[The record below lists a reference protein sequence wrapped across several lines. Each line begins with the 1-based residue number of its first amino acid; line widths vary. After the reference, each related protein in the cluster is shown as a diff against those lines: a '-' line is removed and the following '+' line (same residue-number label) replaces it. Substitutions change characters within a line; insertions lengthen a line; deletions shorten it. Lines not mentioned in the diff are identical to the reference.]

1 MPEMLRKQQDQQRTS
16 FSAIRSWLLAGTIM
30 LNLFVV
36 GLLATSLLGGYH
48 HAVLAAETMTHNLA
62 GSVAQSVDSMI
73 RKIDLTVGAI
83 VDELQQ
89 PKLQK
94 AFIDRHLV
102 RQMERIPEMA
112 SLLVTD
118 KNGVVISGAVRMNGI
133 VQWPDSQSI
142 ADQEHFI
149 RLKNGTDVGAVI
161 SRPFMGK
168 VQDRWLVAIAQRY
181 NLQDGSFAG
190 IVTGSIRI
198 DHFSETFSRVSTGTG
213 GAISL
218 INSDP
223 SIVARY
229 PESGAPGSDIG
240 FRITRPSVVDFI
252 RSGTSSAAFTVVSG
266 VDRVKRTFSL
276 QKLSVHPLFIF
287 VGVSTDEY
295 LAPWRKQAALS
306 VLIAGVFLLCT
317 FSFVWFFL
325 RALRQ
330 RESDLAALRES
341 EDRYRS
347 LFEAESDAIVVI
359 DAETFSNIDANQ
371 AAVDLYGYSKDELL
385 ALKAPDLSAEPDET
399 GRRIQTDDGLVRIPL
414 RYHQKKDGTVF
425 PVEIMARFFQL
436 NQRRV
441 LLAAMRDITEQ
452 RDAERAVQ
460 DSRDFLDRIINSIGD
475 PVFVKDRQHR
485 FVLTNR
491 ALGELLNLDS
501 ADMIGK
507 TDTDYFPPD
516 QVKVFWEKDNEV
528 FASGQEQVNEEQ
540 ITDAQGTVR
549 TILTKKNRYRDTSGR
564 EFIVGIIRDLT
575 EIRKAENER
584 QHIERQMLH
593 AQKLESLGVLAG
605 GIAHDFNNILTA
617 VIGNAELA
625 LKREVPGS
633 SSASNLRQIIAAA
646 SKAAEL
652 ARQMLA
658 YAGRGIFVREPF
670 DLSTLVRDMTGMLEI
685 SISKKAALQYR
696 LANDL
701 PAIEGDVTQVHQIVM
716 NLVINASEAI
726 GDAPGV
732 ITVTTG
738 CMACKKEDFA
748 HAWGAENLRDGDY
761 VFLEI
766 SDTGCGMHQETI
778 SRIFD
783 PFFTTKFTGR
793 GLGMSAVLG
802 IVKSH
807 GGAVKIASEPGKG
820 TTFLILF
827 PVSSKSK
834 PAIVCHD
841 DLHAWRG
848 HGTVLLVDDE
858 ESVRMVGSQM
868 LKMLGFDVVTAENG
882 EEALRC
888 YRELENV
895 VCVILDR
902 TMPLMGGEETF
913 EALKQIDPQVRIIM
927 SSGYNESEV
936 TETLVGRGLAGY
948 IQKPYDLKS
957 LLKALQSITS

>member
-1 MPEMLRKQQDQQRTS
+1 MKHQERVSPTLEPKYDRIKERPGTPCFVCVLLCTGCAINVKGRRMPEMLRKQQDQRRTS
-16 FSAIRSWLLAGTIM
+16 FRAIRSWLLAGTII

-36 GLLATSLLGGYH
+36 GLLAASLLSDYR
-48 HAVLAAETMTHNLA
+48 HAVLAAETMTRNLA

-181 NLQDGSFAG
+181 NLPDGSFAG

-306 VLIAGVFLLCT
+306 VLIAGVFLICT
-317 FSFVWFFL
+317 VSFVWFFL

-414 RYHQKKDGTVF
+414 RYHRKKDGTVF

-460 DSRDFLDRIINSIGD
+460 DSRDFWTESSI
-475 PVFVKDRQHR
+475 Q
-485 FVLTNR
+485 
-491 ALGELLNLDS
+491 S
-501 ADMIGK
+501 A
-507 TDTDYFPPD
+507 
-516 QVKVFWEKDNEV
+516 
-528 FASGQEQVNEEQ
+528 
-540 ITDAQGTVR
+540 
-549 TILTKKNRYRDTSGR
+549 
-564 EFIVGIIRDLT
+564 IR
-575 EIRKAENER
+575 
-584 QHIERQMLH
+584 
-593 AQKLESLGVLAG
+593 SL
-605 GIAHDFNNILTA
+605 
-617 VIGNAELA
+617 
-625 LKREVPGS
+625 
-633 SSASNLRQIIAAA
+633 
-646 SKAAEL
+646 
-652 ARQMLA
+652 
-658 YAGRGIFVREPF
+658 
-670 DLSTLVRDMTGMLEI
+670 
-685 SISKKAALQYR
+685 
-696 LANDL
+696 
-701 PAIEGDVTQVHQIVM
+701 
-716 NLVINASEAI
+716 
-726 GDAPGV
+726 
-732 ITVTTG
+732 
-738 CMACKKEDFA
+738 
-748 HAWGAENLRDGDY
+748 
-761 VFLEI
+761 
-766 SDTGCGMHQETI
+766 
-778 SRIFD
+778 SRID
-783 PFFTTKFTGR
+783 STVLCLPTGR
-793 GLGMSAVLG
+793 
-802 IVKSH
+802 
-807 GGAVKIASEPGKG
+807 
-820 TTFLILF
+820 
-827 PVSSKSK
+827 
-834 PAIVCHD
+834 
-841 DLHAWRG
+841 W
-848 HGTVLLVDDE
+848 
-858 ESVRMVGSQM
+858 ES
-868 LKMLGFDVVTAENG
+868 F
-882 EEALRC
+882 
-888 YRELENV
+888 
-895 VCVILDR
+895 
-902 TMPLMGGEETF
+902 
-913 EALKQIDPQVRIIM
+913 
-927 SSGYNESEV
+927 
-936 TETLVGRGLAGY
+936 
-948 IQKPYDLKS
+948 
-957 LLKALQSITS
+957 